1 MNKFL
6 FAPAA
11 AAMLVF
17 AGCSNE
23 DLPAPAGDDGTVT
36 FDIAM
41 PATMASRYGEGQVV
55 KQLHYAVYDVNNPTA
70 GAIFASDVDGSPM
83 AANSSIDFKLELKLV
98 KGKTYDFIF
107 WADAADNTF
116 YTFSSA
122 DKTVKIDYTAPK
134 GNDEDRDAFF
144 QAVKGVDVKG
154 AMTMPVELR
163 RPFAQLNFGTDDI
176 EEAATAKTVIKSTA
190 VKVKGVYTKLDL
202 YGGIASDPTTVTF
215 TSEALPTDQTFPVDG
230 DYDYLTMDYLL
241 SGIELEGEGPDADVQ
256 SAKREMMEATLTFT
270 FADGQTADVLVPNM
284 PVQRNYRTNVFG
296 SLITSPMNLDIVVKP
311 GFEDEPGYEVNTD
324 PKEPAKDADG
334 TYLVKTQGELAW
346 IADKVKGGDMFS
358 SATFSL
364 QNDIFLT
371 GEWTPIGG
379 GGLDFDK
386 RFCGTFLGNG
396 HTIHN
401 MVVKAGERAGFFGF
415 LNGRVE
421 DLNFDNAKVSGN
433 HWGGVVAGYSDNE
446 TGTTWIKN
454 CKVTNSSVVLAAE
467 DMGTSYDN
475 GDKAGAIIGFMAARD
490 QVENCVVKNCTIQ
503 GYRDLG
509 GVIGYASG
517 SVIKNNTV
525 NGLTIVVDNSHN
537 YKNYTTLAEHDAN
550 GVIGENAGATDEGNT
565 AAGVTVAQLAATQA
579 DFTAALKGV
588 KAGEINDFYLAE
600 GEYTL
605 SIPAAEGATVN
616 IYGTSKDTKISTN
629 TGACL
634 FQNVNL
640 YNLTVMGKGTYTG
653 FQHLAGEATFTDCVI
668 ENYFCGYAP
677 TLKFTD
683 CVFNTS
689 DYALWT
695 YASTD
700 AQFKDCTFN
709 CGGSKSKAILVYVE
723 AADYP
728 GADITIDGCTFNG
741 NGTVAEKGVVEIH
754 TETWTANPTGTVKIS
769 NSSYNG
775 TFIAWVNELNNRNQE
790 PTHFW
795 TSVIT
800 DSTPAE

>member
-17 AGCSNE
+17 AGCSSDE
-23 DLPAPAGDDGTVT
+23 LPAPAPGDDGSVT
-36 FDIAM
+36 FQVSM
-41 PATMASRYGEGQVV
+41 PASILGRAYGDGQLT
-55 KQLHYAVYDVNNPTA
+55 KQLHYAVYDANDEQA
-70 GAIFASDVDGSPM
+70 GAIFASDVPGSP
-83 AANSSIDFKLELKLV
+83 AAENSTIDFTLKLNLV

-107 WADAADNTF
+107 WADAVDNAF
-116 YTFSSA
+116 YTFSSE
-122 DKTVKIDYTAPK
+122 KKNVEIDYDAAV
-134 GNDEDRDAFF
+134 GNDDSRDAFF
-144 QAVKGVDVKG
+144 QAVKGVKVTG
-154 AMTMPVELR
+154 AMTQSVELR

-176 EEAATAKTVIKSTA
+176 EAAAAAKTEIKSTA
-190 VKVKGVYTKLDL
+190 VTVKGVYTKLDL
-202 YGGIASDPTTVTF
+202 YEGIASEATTVTF
-215 TSEALPTDQTFPVDG
+215 TSDALPEGETFPVEG
-230 DYDYLTMDYLL
+230 DYDYLTMDYILT
-241 SGIELEGEGPDADVQ
+241 GIELEGDGTDVQ
-256 SAKREMMEATLTFT
+256 DAKREVMDATLTFT
-270 FADGQTADVLVPNM
+270 FTDGQTADVAVPNL
-284 PVQRNYRTNVFG
+284 PVERNYRTNVFG
-296 SLITSPMNLDIVVKP
+296 SLLTSPMDLDIVVKP

-346 IADKVKGGDMFS
+346 IADKVKGGDQLS
-358 SATFSL
+358 AATFSL

-379 GGLDFDK
+379 GGLDFGK

-421 DLNFDNAKVSGN
+421 NLNFDNAKVSGN

-475 GDKAGAIIGFMAARD
+475 GDKAGAIIGFMATRD
-490 QVENCVVKNCTIQ
+490 QVENCVVENCTIQ

-537 YKNYTTLAEHDAN
+537 YKNYDTLAKHDAN

-565 AAGVTVAQLAATQA
+565 AAGVTIAQLAATQA
-579 DFTAALKGV
+579 DFTAALKNV
-588 KAGEINDFYLAE
+588 KAGEVNDFYLAD

-605 SIPAAEGATVN
+605 SIPAADGATVN

-629 TGACL
+629 TGACRV
-634 FQNVNL
+634 QNVNL

-741 NGTVAEKGVVEIH
+741 NGTAAEKGVVEIH

-775 TFIAWVNELNNRNQE
+775 TFIAWVNELNNGTQD

>member
-1 MNKFL
+1 
-6 FAPAA
+6 
-11 AAMLVF
+11 MLVF
-17 AGCSNE
+17 AACSNE
-23 DLPAPAGDDGTVT
+23 ELPAPAVGDDGSVT
-36 FDIAM
+36 FEVAL
-41 PATMASRYGEGQVV
+41 PASAFGRAYGQGLVA
-55 KQLHYAVYDVNNPTA
+55 KQLHYAVYDANDASA
-70 GAIFASDVDGSPM
+70 GAIFASDVADSPV
-83 AANSSIDFKLELKLV
+83 AENSTIDFTLKLNLV

-107 WADAADNTF
+107 WADAVDNQY
-116 YTFSSA
+116 YTFSSE
-122 DKTVKIDYTAPK
+122 KKNVEIDYAAAV
-134 GNDEDRDAFF
+134 GNDDSRDAFF
-144 QAVKGVDVKG
+144 QAVKGVKVTG
-154 AMTMPVELR
+154 AMTQSVELR

-176 EEAATAKTVIKSTA
+176 EAAAAAKTVIKSTA
-190 VKVKGVYTKLDL
+190 VTVNGVYTKLDL
-202 YGGIASDPTTVTF
+202 YEGIASGATTATF
-215 TSEALPTDQTFPVDG
+215 SSEALPVGETFPVEG
-230 DYDYLTMDYLL
+230 AYDYLTMDYLL
-241 SGIELEGEGPDADVQ
+241 TGIELEGDGADVQ
-256 SAKREMMEATLTFT
+256 SAKREVMDATLTFT
-270 FADGQTADVLVPNM
+270 FTDGQTADVAVPNM

-296 SLITSPMNLDIVVKP
+296 SLLTSPMDLSIEVKP
-311 GFEDEPGYEVNTD
+311 GFDEPAYGVNGD
-324 PKEPAKDADG
+324 PKEPAQDTDG

-346 IADKVKGGDMFS
+346 IADQVNGGDMFS

-379 GGLDFDK
+379 GGLDFGI
-386 RFCGTFLGNG
+386 RFSGTFLGNG

-421 DLNFDNAKVSGN
+421 DLNFDNAKVTSN
-433 HWGGVVAGYSDNE
+433 HWGGVVAGFSDNE
-446 TGTTWIKN
+446 TGTCWIKN

-467 DMGTSYDN
+467 DMGTGYDN
-475 GDKAGAIIGFMAARD
+475 GDKAGAIIGFMASLD
-490 QVENCVVKNCTIQ
+490 QVEGCVVENCTIQ

-509 GVIGYASG
+509 GIIGYASG

-525 NGLTIVVDNSHN
+525 NGLTILVDNSHN

-550 GVIGENAGATDEGNT
+550 GVIGEKAGATDDGNT
-565 AAGVTVAQLAATQA
+565 AAGVTVAQFAATQA
-579 DFTAALKGV
+579 DFTAALMNV
-588 KAGEINDFYLAE
+588 KAGEVNDFYLAD

-605 SIPAAEGATVN
+605 AIPTAAGATVN

-629 TGACL
+629 TGACRV
-634 FQNVNL
+634 QNVNL
-640 YNLTVMGKGTYTG
+640 YNLTVMGNGTYTG

-700 AQFKDCTFN
+700 VQFKDCTFN

-741 NGTVAEKGVVEIH
+741 NGTAAERGVVEIH

-775 TFIAWVNELNNRNQE
+775 TFLAWVNELNNGTQE

-795 TSVIT
+795 TSLIT
-800 DSTPAE
+800 YSTPAE